1 VAYSDPQRIGMV
13 LRPLTMMEQY
23 MIDAKGGVLVGGVDG
38 TAARAGI
45 LPGDVILAVNG
56 TSVGSP
62 EELRELFMNAKSAHV
77 ALLVQRGEGK
87 VFVPVER

>member
-1 VAYSDPQRIGMV
+1 MV
-13 LRPLTMMEQY
+13 LRALTSTEQY

-45 LPGDVILAVNG
+45 QPGDVILAVNG
-56 TSVGSP
+56 TAVASP
-62 EELRELFMNAKSAHV
+62 EELRELFMNARSAHV

-87 VFVPVER
+87 LFVPVER